1 MSEESLVDLYR
12 PQVEDLTSLFY
23 RTVREHGGRTNHQP
37 SGDKIRW
44 WLEQF
49 GEAAVEQAFRRGIP
63 AFLRKMPD
71 RVIRTEKDALYLVNY
86 LQVCIKGVKSGTEP
100 AKYDEPITP
109 NEGHNLIRQFGGK
122 TYRA

>member
-12 PQVEDLTSLFY
+12 PQVEDLTLLFY
-23 RTVREHGGRTNHQP
+23 RTVREHAGKTNRQAA
-37 SGDKIRW
+37 GEKIRW
-44 WLEQF
+44 GLEQF
-49 GEAAVEQAFRRGIP
+49 GEAAVEQAFRRAIP

-86 LQVCIKGVKSGTEP
+86 LQVCIKGVKSGIEP

-109 NEGHNLIRQFGGK
+109 NEGHNLTRQFGRE

>member
-1 MSEESLVDLYR
+1 MSEESFVDLYC
-12 PQVEDLTSLFY
+12 PQVENLTLLFY
-23 RTVREHGGRTNHQP
+23 RTVRGQGGQTNHQP
-37 SGDKIRW
+37 SGEKIRW

-49 GEAAVEQAFRRGIP
+49 GEAAVEHAFRRGIP
-63 AFLRKMPD
+63 AFLQKMPD

-86 LQVCIKGVKSGTEP
+86 LQVCIKGVKSGIEP

-109 NEGHNLIRQFGGK
+109 NEGHNLTRQFGRE

>member
-1 MSEESLVDLYR
+1 MSEESFVDLYR
-12 PQVEDLTSLFY
+12 PQVENLTLLFY
-23 RTVREHGGRTNHQP
+23 RTVREQGGKTNHQP
-37 SGDKIRW
+37 SGEKIRW

-49 GEAAVEQAFRRGIP
+49 GEAAVEHAFRRGIP

-86 LQVCIKGVKSGTEP
+86 LQVCIKGVKSVIES

-109 NEGHNLIRQFGGK
+109 NERHNLTRQFGGK
-122 TYRA
+122 RYCA